1 MAAVH
6 DSASSRSS
14 MAKKAL
20 LDVLEQ
26 TIGKYVKNLDAE
38 SLNVA
43 VWSGKIELNSLELD
57 VAAVNAEL
65 DRQAAETPN
74 LALPLQVLS
83 GKFQSLE
90 VDVPWASLTSR
101 SVVLR
106 ARGLHVNVQPYDRL
120 AATDHMQASV
130 ASEEARSIKIK
141 EARAESIELSEKY
154 RQQAYAVR
162 KLTAAS
168 INDGSKQQQQ
178 QASSFGSRLVRR
190 IIENIQIE
198 ISDVHVCLTDADGKA
213 GVVLE
218 KLSLV
223 TTDKDGQ
230 QVFVDR
236 TTDAADTSFLH
247 KALLLRGFG
256 VYLDHEEFKTEK
268 FVVAKTSLGA
278 IQESS
283 SLQSDSPG
291 PWLPAPVLDHSYV
304 LAPLSFEAKLRQ
316 ADAQICL
323 DFAKY
328 QLSSELS
335 SLSILLSR
343 QQLELGRRISSQVS
357 SSKATTIRPLFP
369 EYRPLTRITSAA
381 SAKQWW
387 KYAVRCIGR
396 LNGRRSWVEFFYAY
410 QKRIEYISLY
420 KRHVHHETCSWIK
433 ALTKEEKTRLTL
445 IEEDRTI
452 SVEGLMVWRNM
463 GDGQV
468 DKEREKQ
475 HAKLQEKKQTEKS
488 SYFSSIFGSTK
499 TETKQSS
506 DDEGDEPPIHL
517 SGAELKEL
525 ESVYKEQVDDEEL
538 SMDSKLYDANFVLK
552 SLKINLISYDMR
564 HLAALDM
571 GTVAV
576 KFAAV
581 ADGAFA
587 FDFNLA
593 DLEIYDRV
601 TTNSLFPSVLK
612 SIDVNEKN
620 SAFQLCMSKTKNG
633 DQNLKL
639 QLAAFEAVASQTL
652 FKELKRFT
660 AVSTGLRSK
669 GKKENP
675 ILAGS
680 LSGSVDIFYDTD
692 QGASTQILKSSIHN
706 EGEFDI
712 KSPRGLDVADKK
724 IHVPATN
731 DLSNVLVDAWK
742 QKTSSKAAWTVDVD
756 MKAPVVLIPQKCSDP
771 RASVLVF
778 DLGRFKLTYG
788 RIDQSAKVATWFDD
802 HPRSV
807 EDRFELSRDS
817 GSLLISDLT
826 FTVGHVNDW
835 RLLLAHVGD
844 SNSETTV
851 IDPISL
857 SLDIGVESLSRSA
870 DPPRICCIGVIP
882 SISLRMSPTQGAN
895 IFSVLGSW
903 TQLLR
908 DIEEDDTPVEKIE
921 NQNQVDDILKD
932 RHLEVG
938 DIASNETDPPNQVS
952 NGHPQFFFVFG
963 LQRLSVTVSLD
974 CNNRLEAHL
983 VSVYA
988 SAQLMSDGS
997 FVVGLRMGWFWILDL
1012 LESSRPRRQRL
1023 LAHSNLPQTSEFFAH
1038 DNSYDI
1044 IGALTRQ
1051 GVFEPNYVGSTEL
1064 ADVSFRKIS
1073 TRAIQDAKR
1082 RGEEFIESTIDA
1094 NFSSLFVHWN
1104 PYGAKGVN
1112 NLIEKLSFIVQE
1124 FDDQNALVVPP
1135 ETTSESRQSVRP
1147 YDNTGAAQKLGQTK
1161 VSAQMARLDLNLNS
1175 ALDDLPLF
1183 VLSVSQTQI
1192 VVLSGGALDASLKL
1206 GDIRVRTPENMGR
1219 TSKTYRTLVGLAPGR
1234 TENLLTVRYLQG
1246 HHNIQEMMLPTD
1258 NDTNIEAFADVELSP
1273 MRVCF
1278 VQSQVM
1284 SLVEYLSEGIL
1295 GALTAQAATSAAQKA
1310 IEIADSLAGKKLFR
1324 VRATAFDLVLPQAA
1338 YSEETIRLHARSL
1351 EVEFSMLPGTGGS
1364 EAKVDLSEV
1373 AIHGAG
1379 SPMQEK
1385 PIRMSLT
1392 VTLPSDEVGTVHDQA
1407 MRVSVHITDANF
1419 LVSRPQYLQVLR
1431 TLDENIG
1438 QVELFLRDDQP
1449 MTSKG
1454 SFSVDNV
1461 SPSENTNIV
1470 THAGNVFLEKQRRMY
1485 LKVSLDIM
1493 ALQLLDS
1500 RQHPVI
1506 RFAAIN
1512 TEITYESFPD
1522 TLSKSSNVVL
1532 HSLMCEDMRSQAVQ
1546 RQYRFLIRQDHTGD
1560 IDEDMFSIGYSA
1572 GVHDTSLD
1580 LKVGSPQ
1587 IVLIPDAI
1595 AEVLAFVE
1603 QSEEEKI
1610 DATSVADANILLY
1623 ESSPKTERL
1632 VLHSATGLSNE
1643 IEATLVDSGEI
1654 SRIHIAATTKTCQI
1668 VLVDLGSQLATDLKM
1683 QTQLAEALVLQGKFS
1698 AVYESTSDTSTGT
1711 VVESEFNGQAEAME
1725 IFSAFGKEMRSP
1737 LQILEPAE
1745 CSAHG
1750 STKTNVD
1757 GGTEIEIRAAAL
1769 TPIDFTVSMN
1779 NAALVSA
1786 IANSLKVSFMS
1797 TTGESTE
1804 DIVNL
1809 EELSKLDQE
1818 HIERIASALGKESE
1832 RPSTGFHESSSSVG
1846 EISAS
1851 ASAKGLMMENTAGTK
1866 MQLKLTMAQTK
1877 LTVINDLQ
1885 GLDEALF
1892 RASVANFVAGATVS
1906 RYGSPDVTFEAQ
1918 MNTSILADYFDTS
1931 SNLWNRLLVRP
1942 WETTLKGSRSESRRF
1957 KSDRLST
1964 TIDLESCPCIISFS
1978 EQFLASL
1985 ASASRMWSVYSMAT
1999 AVDIEESTDDKSG
2012 SLKASM
2018 AASAARNLV
2027 MSMPYAIENTSGVD
2041 VCFSLREDED
2051 LRHSCKSGS
2060 VQYFR
2065 FEPPK
2070 GNGYGGKRNYGQD
2083 LNFKKVVTVFH
2094 EDGTRISV
2102 DVLEFTIRGGAQKTA
2117 HRLRDG
2123 RVLLTRVVKE
2133 GKTTVSLFH
2142 HNSFVCLLR
2151 NKMDASH
2158 RLVSRFSA

>member
-6 DSASSRSS
+6 DSGVPRTS

-43 VWSGKIELNSLELD
+43 VWSGKIELNNLELD

-83 GKFQSLE
+83 GQFQSLE

-120 AATDHMQASV
+120 AATDHLQASV
-130 ASEEARSIKIK
+130 ASEEARSIKFK
-141 EARAESIELSEKY
+141 EARTESIELSEKY

-162 KLTAAS
+162 KLTTAS
-168 INDGSKQQQQ
+168 INDSDRSGKPQPPQTTT
-178 QASSFGSRLVRR
+178 FTSRLVRR
-190 IIENIQIE
+190 IIENVQIE

-236 TTDAADTSFLH
+236 TTDGADTTFLH

-256 VYLDHEEFKTEK
+256 VYLDHEEYKTEK
-268 FVVAKTSLGA
+268 FVVAKTSLGS

-283 SLQSDSPG
+283 STSSDDPASR
-291 PWLPAPVLDHSYV
+291 LPAQVLDHSYV

-357 SSKATTIRPLFP
+357 SSKATTLRPLFP
-369 EYRPLTRITSAA
+369 EYRPLTRITSSA

-387 KYAVRCIGR
+387 KYAVRCVGR

-410 QKRIEYISLY
+410 QKRMEYIALY

-433 ALTKEEKTRLTL
+433 ALTKEEKTRLTQ

-452 SVEGLMVWRNM
+452 SVDGLMVWRNM
-463 GDGQV
+463 ADSQV

-475 HAKLQEKKQTEKS
+475 NAKLQEKKQAEKT

-499 TETKQSS
+499 TETKLSGE
-506 DDEGDEPPIHL
+506 DEGDEPPIHL
-517 SGAELKEL
+517 SGSELKEL
-525 ESVYKEQVDDEEL
+525 ESMYKEKVDDEEL
-538 SMDSKLYDANFVLK
+538 SMDSKLYDANFVMR

-564 HLAALDM
+564 HLAALEM
-571 GTVAV
+571 GTVAL
-576 KFAAV
+576 KFAAA

-587 FDFNLA
+587 FDFSLA
-593 DLEIYDRV
+593 DLEIFDRV

-612 SIDVNEKN
+612 SIDVKEKN
-620 SAFQLCMSKTKNG
+620 AAFQLCMSKSKNG

-639 QLAAFEAVASQTL
+639 QLAAFEAVASQML

-660 AVSTGLRSK
+660 AVSTGIQRK
-669 GKKENP
+669 GKKQNP

-680 LSGSVDIFYDTD
+680 LSGSVDLFYDTD
-692 QGASTQILKSSIHN
+692 QGASTQILKSSLHN

-724 IHVPATN
+724 LHVPPTN

-788 RIDQSAKVATWFDD
+788 RIDQSTKVATWFDD

-807 EDRFELSRDS
+807 EDRSELSRDS

-826 FTVGHVNDW
+826 FTVGQVNYW
-835 RLLLAHVGD
+835 RLLLAHAGD

-851 IDPISL
+851 VDPISL
-857 SLDIGVESLSRSA
+857 SLDIGVESLAHSA
-870 DPPRICCIGVIP
+870 DPPRICSIGVIP
-882 SISLRMSPTQGAN
+882 SISLRMSPTQGSN

-903 TQLLR
+903 TQALR
-908 DIEEDDTPVEKIE
+908 EIEEESTPAEKIE
-921 NQNQVDDILKD
+921 SENQADAIEKDHQLQVRDGASSEKDQSNQIN
-932 RHLEVG
+932 
-938 DIASNETDPPNQVS
+938 NE
-952 NGHPQFFFVFG
+952 HPQFYFVIG

-988 SAQLMSDGS
+988 SAQLMMDGS

-1012 LESSRPRRQRL
+1012 LESSYPRHQRL
-1023 LAHSNLPQTSEFFAH
+1023 LAHSNLPYPSEFFAT

-1044 IGALTRQ
+1044 IGALTTQ
-1051 GVFEPNYVGSTEL
+1051 GVFEPNYAGSTEL

-1073 TRAIQDAKR
+1073 TTAIVDAAS

-1104 PYGAKGVN
+1104 PYGAKNVN
-1112 NLIEKLSFIVQE
+1112 TLLERLFHIVQE
-1124 FDDQNALVVPP
+1124 FDDQNTLVVPA
-1135 ETTSESRQSVRP
+1135 ETTLQSRENLRSFDNQEGVR
-1147 YDNTGAAQKLGQTK
+1147 KLGQTK
-1161 VSAQMARLDLNLNS
+1161 VTARMARLDLHLNS

-1183 VLSVSQTQI
+1183 VLSVSQTHV
-1192 VVLSGGALDASLKL
+1192 VVLSGGALDASLNL

-1219 TSKTYRTLVGLAPGR
+1219 TSQSYRTLLGLAPDR

-1246 HHNIQEMMLPTD
+1246 RHRIEEMNLSID
-1258 NDTNIEAFADVELSP
+1258 KDLNVEAFAEVELSP
-1273 MRVCF
+1273 MRLCF

-1284 SLVEYLSEGIL
+1284 ALVEYLSEGIL

-1310 IEIADSLAGKKLFR
+1310 IEIADSVAGKKLFR

-1351 EVEFSMLPGTGGS
+1351 EVEFLMLPGTGGS
-1364 EAKVDLSEV
+1364 EAKVELSEV
-1373 AIHGAG
+1373 SMHGAG

-1392 VTLPSDEVGTVHDQA
+1392 VALPSDEVGNVHDQA
-1407 MRVSVHITDANF
+1407 MRVSVHMTDANF
-1419 LVSRPQYLQVLR
+1419 LVSRQQYLQLLR

-1438 QVELFLRDDQP
+1438 QVELFLRDDQH
-1449 MTSKG
+1449 MTSKRSVSDD
-1454 SFSVDNV
+1454 SFR
-1461 SPSENTNIV
+1461 PSEDVNVV

-1485 LKVSLDIM
+1485 LKVSLDSM
-1493 ALQLLDS
+1493 ALQLVDS
-1500 RQHPVI
+1500 WQHPVI

-1512 TEITYESFPD
+1512 TEISYESFPD

-1532 HSLMCEDMRSQAVQ
+1532 HSLVCEDMRSMAVQ
-1546 RQYRFLIRQDHTGD
+1546 RQYRFLIRQERTGD
-1560 IDEDMFSIGYSA
+1560 VDEDMFSIGYSA
-1572 GVHDTSLD
+1572 GVNDMSLD

-1595 AEVLAFVE
+1595 AEVLAFVQ
-1603 QSEEEKI
+1603 QSEEEDI
-1610 DATSVADANILLY
+1610 DAKSVADAGIALRENA
-1623 ESSPKTERL
+1623 SKTERL
-1632 VLHSATGLSNE
+1632 VLHSTSGISSE
-1643 IEATLVDSGEI
+1643 IEATLVDSGEM
-1654 SRIHIAATTKTCQI
+1654 SRVHIAATTKTCQI
-1668 VLVDLGSQLATDLKM
+1668 VLVDLGSQLATDLNI
-1683 QTQLAEALVLQGKFS
+1683 QTQLTEALVLQGKFS
-1698 AVYESTSDTSTGT
+1698 AVFESTSDLSTSTLI
-1711 VVESEFNGQAEAME
+1711 ESEFNGQAEAME
-1725 IFSAFGKEMRSP
+1725 IFCAFGKDMRSP

-1745 CSAHG
+1745 GSAHG
-1750 STKTNVD
+1750 STKASVD

-1769 TPIDFTVSMN
+1769 TPFDFTISMN

-1786 IANSLKVSFMS
+1786 IANSLKASFMS
-1797 TTGESTE
+1797 TTGASAD
-1804 DIVNL
+1804 DIVDL
-1809 EELSKLDQE
+1809 EELSKLDRE
-1818 HIERIASALGKESE
+1818 HIERIASALERESE
-1832 RPSTGFHESSSSVG
+1832 RPSIGYHESSSSVG

-1851 ASAKGLMMENTAGTK
+1851 ASAKSLAVESAAGTR
-1866 MQLKLTMAQTK
+1866 MQIKLTMPQTK
-1877 LTVINDLQ
+1877 ITVINDLQ

-1892 RASVANFVAGATVS
+1892 RASVTNFVAGADVR
-1906 RYGSPDVTFEAQ
+1906 RYGSVDVTFDAH

-1931 SNLWNRLLVRP
+1931 CSIWNRLLVQP
-1942 WETTLKGSRSESRRF
+1942 WETTLKASRSESRRF

-1964 TIDLESCPCIISFS
+1964 TIDLESFPCCISFS

-1985 ASASRMWSVYSMAT
+1985 ASASRMWSVYTMAT
-1999 AVDIEESTDDKSG
+1999 AIDSMEATDDKSG
-2012 SLKASM
+2012 SLRASM

-2041 VCFSLREDED
+2041 VHFSLRGDED

-2070 GNGYGGKRNYGQD
+2070 GDGYGGRRNYGQD

-2094 EDGTRISV
+2094 ENETKFSV
-2102 DVLEFTIRGGAQKTA
+2102 DVLELGEGPQKTA
-2117 HRLRDG
+2117 HRLSNG
-2123 RVLLTRVVKE
+2123 RVLMTRVVKE
-2133 GKTTVSLFH
+2133 GKTTVSLLRVYRAKLIG
-2142 HNSFVCLLR
+2142 SF
-2151 NKMDASH
+2151 SWYET
-2158 RLVSRFSA
+2158 